1 MSTAQKAKTT
11 ATNGSGKPKKNLS
24 VLYKK
29 TAPTSIP
36 IQVPALGIDIE
47 LEFKVP
53 DDEVK
58 ALLDAYLIHVA
69 RAIMGDT
76 GLALTDEQLL
86 DVGKNKVAALAA
98 HLRKITLQEEAQAA
112 LETVDGVKNAELVTL
127 RDRLSQLVKNMEYC
141 LDKDYEEKETLS
153 FHMASEEKALEVLYC
168 AITKCFPEIENP
180 ADLTPQIKYVLALAL
195 LGAAGKTIV
204 V

>member
-1 MSTAQKAKTT
+1 MPTGQKAKTT
-11 ATNGSGKPKKNLS
+11 ATNGSGKPKKDLS
-24 VLYKK
+24 ALYKK
-29 TAPTSIP
+29 TVPTSIP
-36 IQVPALGIDIE
+36 IQVPALGLDIE
-47 LEFKVP
+47 LEFNVP

-58 ALLDAYLIHVA
+58 AWLDEYLAHIA
-69 RAIMGDT
+69 RATMGNT
-76 GLALTDEQLL
+76 VLTDEQLL
-86 DVGKNKVAALAA
+86 DVGKNKVAALTA
-98 HLRKITLQEEAQAA
+98 HLRKITLQEDARTAI
-112 LETVDGVKNAELVTL
+112 ETVGGVKNAELIAL

-153 FHMASEEKALEVLYC
+153 FHMASDEKASKVLCC

-180 ADLTPQIKYVLALAL
+180 ADLTPQIKYVLALGL